1 MELLRARAIEK
12 VYADR
17 PVLRGVDL
25 SIGSGER
32 VGLVGVNGCG
42 KSTLLKILG
51 GAVAPDH
58 GDVLAKG
65 TIALLDQDPVLPG
78 ETVGDAA
85 DDAVRWHAELLTAW
99 EEALTSGDQRLAD
112 TLQQQ
117 LDERGWDVSHTVDA
131 MLSRVGAPPRDA
143 RVDRLSGGERRRVAL
158 ARALLGAPD
167 LLLLDEPTNH
177 LDADTVEWLQTWLAG
192 QRGAVVIVTH
202 DRYLLEAV
210 ATRIIEVED
219 GVCVSYDGSY
229 ADYLIERAERRS
241 NLERADDQ
249 RLSMIAREAEWASR
263 SPAARSVKQKA
274 RLERLA
280 ALQSA
285 RGFKKDP
292 GFALDLRTGLKH
304 GGTVLEGHGITKAF
318 GGRTLMNNV
327 DFGLVAGDRIGILG
341 PNGIG
346 KTTLLRL
353 IMGQD
358 QPDKGAL
365 VRGARVRASVLDQE
379 RTGLDLDQTV
389 FEAAGGGNDQVK
401 VGDGFVH
408 VASFL
413 GRFLFTREFFT
424 RPVRA
429 LSGGERARLL
439 LAKLLLQGSN
449 LLLLDE
455 PTNDLD
461 LQTMRVL
468 EEALLAYD
476 GVAIIVTH
484 DRAFLDRVC
493 TGVLAFEGEGKV
505 VRYASRLQY
514 LSAQSA
520 RAEAARAEAAKAR
533 PDAKVEPKADAKAIQ
548 PAAVAAP
555 KPSAPRR
562 KLSFK
567 EQKEFDET
575 PARIDKLE
583 AEQAE
588 LTARLA
594 NPATWRDASV
604 DSTGLSRRLS
614 ALPVEIDALWA
625 RWTELGER
633 A

>member
-1 MELLRARAIEK
+1 MELLRARGIEK

-17 PVLRGVDL
+17 PILRGVDL

-32 VGLVGVNGCG
+32 IGLVGVNGCG
-42 KSTLLKILG
+42 KSTLLRILG
-51 GAVAPDH
+51 GAVSPDH
-58 GDVLAKG
+58 GDVFARG

-85 DDAVRWHAELLTAW
+85 DDAIKWHAELLAAW
-99 EEALTSGDQRLAD
+99 EEALTNGEQERAD
-112 TLQQQ
+112 ELQAK
-117 LDERGWDVSHTVDA
+117 LDDRGWDVSHTVEA
-131 MLSRVGAPPRDA
+131 MLSRVGAPPREA
-143 RVDRLSGGERRRVAL
+143 RCDRLSGGERRRVAL
-158 ARALLGAPD
+158 ARCLLGAPD

-177 LDADTVEWLQTWLAG
+177 LDADTVEWLQVWLAA

-219 GVCVSYDGSY
+219 GVGVSYDGSY

-241 NLERADDQ
+241 TMERADDQ

-280 ALQSA
+280 ALQSQ

-304 GGTVLEGHGITKAF
+304 GGTVLEGHGVWKSY
-318 GGRTLMNNV
+318 GGRTLLKNV

-341 PNGIG
+341 PNGVG

-358 QPDKGAL
+358 KPDKGTL
-365 VRGARVRASVLDQE
+365 VRGARVKASVLDQE

-401 VGDGFVH
+401 VGEGFVH

-424 RPVRA
+424 RQVRA

-468 EEALLAYD
+468 EEALMGYD

-493 TGVLAFEGEGKV
+493 TGVLAFEGEGNV
-505 VRYASRLQY
+505 VRYASRQQY
-514 LSAQSA
+514 LSAQA
-520 RAEAARAEAAKAR
+520 AKLEAARAEAKAEARGEAKAEVKRAEPVAEAR
-533 PDAKVEPKADAKAIQ
+533 P
-548 PAAVAAP
+548 PAP
-555 KPSAPRR
+555 PRR

-567 EQKEFDET
+567 EQKEFEEL
-575 PARIDKLE
+575 PVRIELLE
-583 AEQAE
+583 AEQAK
-588 LTARLA
+588 LSARLVD
-594 NPATWRDASV
+594 PGSWRDAST
-604 DSTGLSRRLS
+604 DASALSRRLA
-614 ALPVEIDALWA
+614 ALPVEIDALMS
-625 RWTELGER
+625 RWSELGAR